1 MSRRALQG
9 INSVL
14 DHDYSAAVSIGL
26 GASTGLLWSDLARSS
41 YHHVIDATW
50 SSAFLRSA
58 NLDSLRALVING
70 LMTVFFFAIGAEL
83 SREIRTGSL
92 KNPSRS
98 MPPILGA
105 LGGMLATALL
115 SELVGAIVNS
125 PTLRR
130 GWGVPMA
137 TDIAFTL
144 GVVAIAG
151 RHLPS
156 EVRLFLLTLAIA
168 DDAFSV
174 IVLAFTG
181 AAHVRGWGLGPFA
194 LVVVLSYFLTRR
206 TNRLGV
212 NLLVL
217 AALWACLVWANVEPP
232 LAGVV
237 AGLFVSFKTP
247 SSITL
252 EDVTNRISNGA
263 VLPLFALVAC
273 GVRWQDLSFDR
284 ATFVVI
290 FGLVAIRIVGKVIGI
305 MGGVAFAR
313 ALKWRLES
321 SITWRV
327 LAGVSVLC
335 AIGFTVP
342 LLFANALFGSRSPA
356 YGADTL
362 GLLLASVI
370 AAIVGV
376 TYLRWLGRSG
386 QRS

>member
-1 MSRRALQG
+1 MSKSPLRR
-9 INSVL
+9 INSGL
-14 DHDYSAAVSIGL
+14 DHDYAAAVSIGL
-26 GASTGLLWSDLARSS
+26 GASTGLLWSALARSS
-41 YHHVIDATW
+41 YHHVVESTW
-50 SSAFLRSA
+50 SSTFLRSA
-58 NLDSLRALVING
+58 NLDSLREFEING
-70 LMTVFFFAIGAEL
+70 LMTVFFFAIGTEL
-83 SREIRTGSL
+83 SREIRTGTL
-92 KNPSRS
+92 KDPSRS

-115 SELVGAIVNS
+115 SELVGVVMNS

-194 LVVVLSYFLTRR
+194 LVVVLSFFLTRR

-217 AALWACLVWANVEPP
+217 AALWSCLVWANVEPP

-237 AGLFVSFKTP
+237 AGLFVSFKKP
-247 SSITL
+247 SSLVL
-252 EDVTNRISNGA
+252 EDVTNRLSNGA

-273 GVRWQDLSFDR
+273 GVRWRSLSFDR
-284 ATFVVI
+284 ATYVVI
-290 FGLVAIRIVGKVIGI
+290 FGLVAIRIVGKVLGI

-313 ALKWRLES
+313 TFKWRLENA
-321 SITWRV
+321 ITWRV

-356 YGADTL
+356 YAADTL
-362 GLLLASVI
+362 GLLLASVV
-370 AAIVGV
+370 AAVIGV
-376 TYLRWLGRSG
+376 TYLRWLGRSRA
-386 QRS
+386 RS